1 MTSRAEQ
8 LLEERIL
15 DGSTWRDF
23 CRALEKAGD
32 TIRRPGTPATAF
44 DRAEGIRYLT
54 RLLRASLESQIESSD
69 PCHPR
74 FFQLSNDTIKIGN
87 DNPDNIYHNCNISG
101 RYDYRIRGTRGT
113 VPYLSFG
120 TKAGSYDRDAEMRP
134 TGQIDG
140 RRMQVAPDGSFEI
153 LVSRNKQAG
162 NWLPMEEASEGII
175 VRQTFDVREEAVPA
189 YYEIECLNPGDREHA
204 DALDP
209 LSIEAALGRATTF
222 VTRTS
227 NLFIDWMEIYE
238 KHLNQLPSDDQDR
251 CQRAG
256 GDANIHYHQSYWKLA
271 PAEALVIETDRI
283 PAVGSWNFQL
293 SNYWMESLDYRHHRI
308 HLNHATAR
316 YEADGG
322 LRIVVAGRD
331 PGPRYPNWLDTCLHD
346 RGGMLFRWIGC
357 GVDHPPIQTR
367 VVRLSELATRT
378 S

>member
-1 MTSRAEQ
+1 MTSQAEQ

-32 TIRRPGTPATAF
+32 TILRPSTPATAF

-54 RLLRASLESQIESSD
+54 RLLRAGLESQIESSD

-120 TKAGSYDRDAEMRP
+120 TKAGSFDRDAEMRP
-134 TGQIDG
+134 TGQIDA
-140 RRMQVAPDGSFEI
+140 RRMLVAPDGSFEI
-153 LVSRNKQAG
+153 LVSQKQQAG
-162 NWLPMEEASEGII
+162 NWLPMKEASESII
-175 VRQTFDVREEAVPA
+175 VRQTFDLREGATPA
-189 YYEIECLNPGDREHA
+189 YYKIECLNPDEREHS

-209 LSIEAALGRATTF
+209 LSIETSLGRATSF

-227 NLFIDWMEIYE
+227 NLFTDWMEIYE
-238 KHLNQLPSDDQDR
+238 KHLNQLPSDDQER

-256 GDANIHYHQSYWKLA
+256 GDANIHYHQSYWKLDSDQ
-271 PAEALVIETDRI
+271 ALVIETDRI

-293 SNYWMESLDYRHHRI
+293 SNFWMESLDYRHHRI
-308 HLNHATAR
+308 HINQATAD
-316 YEADGG
+316 YESDGS
-322 LRIVVAGRD
+322 LRIVVAHRN
-331 PGPRYPNWLDTCLHD
+331 PGPRYPNWLDTCRHD
-346 RGGMLFRWIGC
+346 RGGMLLRWIGC
-357 GVDHPPIQTR
+357 GDDHPPVQTR
-367 VVRLSELATRT
+367 VVRLSELAAETN
-378 S
+378 

>member
-8 LLEERIL
+8 RIV
-15 DGSTWRDF
+15 DGSAWRDF

-32 TIRRPGTPATAF
+32 TILRPGTPDGVF

-54 RLLRASLESQIESSD
+54 RLLRAGLESQIESSD
-69 PCHPR
+69 PRHPR

-87 DNPDNIYHNCNISG
+87 DNPDNIYHNCNIAG

-134 TGQIDG
+134 TGQIDA

-153 LVSRNKQAG
+153 LVSRKQQAG
-162 NWLPMEEASEGII
+162 NWLPMEDSSESII
-175 VRQTFDVREEAVPA
+175 VRQTFDVREGAIPA
-189 YYEIECLNPGDREHA
+189 HYEIECLNPDAGEHT

-209 LSIEAALGRATTF
+209 LALEAALGRATAF
-222 VTRTS
+222 VTQTS
-227 NLFIDWMEIYE
+227 NLFIDWMGLYE
-238 KHLNQLPSDDQDR
+238 KHLNQLPSDDQER

-256 GDANIHYHQSYWKLA
+256 GDANIHYHQSYWRLE
-271 PAEALVIETDRI
+271 PDQALVIETDRI
-283 PAVGSWNFQL
+283 PAVGTWNFQL

-308 HLNHATAR
+308 HINHATAA
-316 YEADGG
+316 YEPDGS
-322 LRIVVAGRD
+322 LRIVVAHRD
-331 PGPRYPNWLDTCLHD
+331 PGPRYPNWLDTCRHD

-357 GVDHPPIQTR
+357 GEDHPPVETR
-367 VVRLSELATRT
+367 VVRLSELAAGTR
-378 S
+378 